1 MGCCCQRINAM
12 MIGKVETARA
22 DEKEEVAVCVT
33 TTNERRDPQSVSI
46 TFQIKFMYD
55 YYLNRHMR

>member
-1 MGCCCQRINAM
+1 M

-33 TTNERRDPQSVSI
+33 TTNKRRDPQSVSI